1 MSYSWFLKIFVIN
14 DLLENDK
21 SISKTN
27 ALVALVLLKPLF
39 KIEKLKMTKPC
50 RWRAQCP
57 TAKQRK
63 YSFRWSCP
71 AKPWKSHLL
80 ILWSKSGHIN
90 HLMFQRFLSLWYFAS
105 LETSL
110 LPLWFAV
117 AEALQISG
125 SAFWWWRTLRGFKV
139 LELTWVPSMKLSSLR
154 SPILQH
160 TTLIFA
166 GILINW

>member
-1 MSYSWFLKIFVIN
+1 MVSPEAVNVGQCHDKNMSYSWFLKIFVIN

-21 SISKTN
+21 GISK
-27 ALVALVLLKPLF
+27 PLHCWLWNHF
-39 KIEKLKMTKPC
+39 LEKLKMTKPC
-50 RWRAQCP
+50 RWHAQCP

-71 AKPWKSHLL
+71 AKPWTSHLL
-80 ILWSKSGHIN
+80 TFWSNWGHIN
-90 HLMFQRFLSLWYFAS
+90 HLMFQRFHSLWYFAS

-154 SPILQH
+154 SPIL
-160 TTLIFA
+160 
-166 GILINW
+166 